1 MRIRSKH
8 GKDILENKNNIT
20 LPMVLLKKLIT
31 KLIATESLNP
41 GMARGVTAGIIFAG
55 RGI

>member
-31 KLIATESLNP
+31 KLIVTESLNP
-41 GMARGVTAGIIFAG
+41 GTRGVTAGIIFAG

>member
-8 GKDILENKNNIT
+8 GKDILENKNNIM

-31 KLIATESLNP
+31 KLIVTESLNP